1 MICSNVSVTFRC
13 FMIFPL
19 DESRKLLGTE
29 ERMLVKFSNLSSIEK
44 ARTSWLSFIRVG
56 MKALWHAW
64 TWQKDVPTYFSRLI
78 AGTQR
83 SSEPSPRKSTAA
95 RQPRCRAW
103 ADVEETREF
112 EEASVEA
119 MRFDEVMW
127 LVLR

>member
-1 MICSNVSVTFRC
+1 MH
-13 FMIFPL
+13 
-19 DESRKLLGTE
+19 G
-29 ERMLVKFSNLSSIEK
+29 
-44 ARTSWLSFIRVG
+44 
-56 MKALWHAW
+56 

-95 RQPRCRAW
+95 RQQRRRAW

-112 EEASVEA
+112 EEASV
-119 MRFDEVMW
+119 RFDEVMW